1 MNIKNKIIALLLA
14 TVMLVSA
21 MPISALAAQ
30 DDSDALA
37 YGRADSSH
45 VVTVSPSEL
54 LSLLL
59 GETLSAAERD
69 YLDRYCDRILEYYD
83 RIPAGGVKQI
93 SIDDRLTVTAEVFSY
108 TAENGETVSWIPQ
121 EVVYRGRARVAMT
134 ENDDGKYEA
143 EIEDVSVDTDEATG
157 NRIGIVYAC
166 ALSIPATVVNEL
178 ASFAYDDAVAARD
191 FLTTAEYT
199 AQYAA
204 ARRAYEAYLRD
215 MDAYADA
222 YARYEQYLSERGEYL
237 TEKEKYEEYLTKKA
251 AYDQQQVA
259 YDQYTRDL
267 AAYEAAKAEYDRV
280 YRENSAAYEAYVAY
294 LSNLNRIR
302 ASTYAMESLFT
313 RPTSNKTGTLYN
325 ALQNAELV
333 AMFEQHRDGLVSL
346 GVSGDTLTHLRTTS
360 DQLNAMLQA
369 YAAAREQ
376 SEEAAFLY
384 YKANYH
390 EISRLFNY
398 LYDNMR
404 EVVKGSIFNYIC
416 SAIELQYKDDK
427 EMATYK
433 KWRIKNVLAH
443 IYLICQTL
451 DDTDTGDG
459 TFQFYA
465 DNGAK
470 QTYYFS
476 DLLDQNLILTDNNCA
491 CPDAISWMPAVEPVT
506 LPEPPTKPTPVSRPV
521 PPTAVS
527 EPTAPEVVEPPTVPP
542 HVEEPREA
550 TDEERAQHAFAD
562 RAADIVSAL
571 KAGTLQDRGDTTE
584 PKTLSR
590 TVTLTCPISFGN
602 GRIVTFYAANG
613 EILSAEELAEGDRIV
628 VPKAPATYEDVQY
641 CYTFVDFA
649 TDPDADPENLPALP
663 DTMQGEDL
671 AFYAIYRKE
680 LRKYKVTFDADN
692 GTTPIEMI
700 LAYGTEPTPPQNP
713 EKSATAETVYTF
725 AGWSPTV
732 SAVKGE
738 ITYTAQWQES
748 ERLYDVTWNTPSGE
762 VVRRERYDETPTAPT
777 VPTVYYEGCVRY
789 DFEGFSPSP
798 QAVTGDVTYTAQYRR
813 TVLAEGDNEELTLEP
828 SLGEYTLTGTGARAA
843 VGSLFD
849 VAKSEKKRVKLSF
862 PTHFVSLDADAV
874 KSLERAGVAYTA
886 ALRDTAGGVG
896 VGFYSADGS
905 PVRVSDGTMHLLLV
919 YEPKAGATL
928 CTLAQDAAGNR
939 FVTPC
944 TQEDD
949 FLAVAATAHRTYR
962 VAYQFPLTV
971 KGSGGT
977 VFANA
982 EQYFEGDKPNLVT
995 YPAPQRVLS
1004 EITLTNDL
1012 TGEVSTL
1019 SSLADFTMP
1028 AYPATLTVSF
1038 VPRTYCVTFISRGT
1052 VVSEA
1057 QYELGA
1063 EVKIPQI
1070 ETDFVENGYRYT
1082 FIGWSAPIDTVTAD
1096 ATYTAKFFAV
1106 PIEEVPENPT
1116 GDTWATGTVLW
1127 KVGLPAV
1134 LIVAVLATGVTF
1146 LVIWRRKKKKLK

>member
-1 MNIKNKIIALLLA
+1 MNIKNKLFSLMLA
-14 TVMLVSA
+14 VVMLVSA
-21 MPISALAAQ
+21 IPISALASP

-45 VVTVSPSEL
+45 VVTVTPSEL

-59 GETLSAAERD
+59 GETLTAAEGD

-83 RIPAGGVKQI
+83 RIPAGNVTQY
-93 SIDDRLTVTAEVFSY
+93 SRDDRLTVTAEVFSY
-108 TAENGETVSWIPQ
+108 TAENGETVSWIPK
-121 EVVYRGRARVAMT
+121 EVVYAGRAGVVMT
-134 ENDDGKYEA
+134 ENADGDYEA
-143 EIEDVSVDTDEATG
+143 EIEGVSAATG
-157 NRIGIVYAC
+157 NRIGVVYAC
-166 ALSIPATVVNEL
+166 ALSIPATVINGL
-178 ASFAYDDAVAARD
+178 ANFAYDDAMSARD
-191 FLTTAEYT
+191 LLTTAEYM

-204 ARRAYEAYLRD
+204 AQQAYEAYLRA
-215 MDAYADA
+215 MDEYSDA
-222 YARYEQYLSERGEYL
+222 QARYDQYLSERAEYL
-237 TEKEKYEEYLTKKA
+237 AEKQKYEAYLTKKT
-251 AYDQQQVA
+251 AYDQQLAV
-259 YDQYTRDL
+259 YEQYTRDL
-267 AAYEAAKAEYDRV
+267 AAYETAKAEYERV
-280 YRENSAAYEAYVAY
+280 YREKLAGYESYVAY

-302 ASTYAMESLFT
+302 ASTYAMESLFD
-313 RPTSNKTGTLYN
+313 PPSSHKTGTLYN

-333 AMFEQHRDGLVSL
+333 AMFEEHRDALVSL

-360 DQLNAMLQA
+360 DELNAMLQA

-384 YKANYH
+384 YKENYH
-390 EISRLFNY
+390 RISYLFNY
-398 LYDNMR
+398 LYDSMR

-416 SAIELQYKDDK
+416 SAIEIQYKDDR

-491 CPDAISWMPAVEPVT
+491 CPDAILWMPAVEPVT
-506 LPEPPTKPTPVSRPV
+506 LPEPPTKPAAVSSPV

-527 EPTAPEVVEPPTVPP
+527 EPTAPSAVSEPTLPM
-542 HVEEPREA
+542 HVEEPQEA
-550 TDEERAQHAFAD
+550 TDEERAQFAFAD
-562 RAADIVSAL
+562 RAAAIVSAL
-571 KAGTLQDRGDTTE
+571 KAGTLQDRANTSESQTV
-584 PKTLSR
+584 LR

-602 GRIVTFYAANG
+602 GRIATFYAANG
-613 EILSAEELAEGDRIV
+613 EILSAEELAEGDAIV
-628 VPKAPATYEDVQY
+628 APQAPATYEDVQY
-641 CYTFVDFA
+641 RYTFAGFA
-649 TDPDADPENLPALP
+649 ADPDADPEHLVALP
-663 DTMQGEDL
+663 DTMGGEDL
-671 AFYAIYRKE
+671 AFYAIYRKT
-680 LRKYKVTFDADN
+680 LRQYTVTFDADN
-692 GTTPIEMI
+692 GTQPVEITMT
-700 LAYGTEPTPPQNP
+700 YGTEPTPPQTP
-713 EKSATAETVYTF
+713 EKSATATTVYTF
-725 AGWSPTV
+725 IGWSPTV
-732 SAVKGE
+732 SAVKGD

-748 ERLYDVTWNTPSGE
+748 ARLYTVTWNTPSSE
-762 VVRRERYDETPTAPT
+762 AVRREPYGEMPTVPT

-798 QAVTGDVTYTAQYRR
+798 QAVTGDVTYTATYRR
-813 TVLAEGDNEELTLEP
+813 TVLAECDAEEMGLEAT
-828 SLGEYTLTGTGARAA
+828 LGEYILTGSGDRAA
-843 VGSLFD
+843 VGELFR
-849 VAKSEKKRVKLSF
+849 VAKNERKRVKLSF
-862 PTHFVSLDADAV
+862 PTHFVTLDADAV

-905 PVRVSDGTMHLLLV
+905 PVRVFDGTMHLLLV
-919 YEPKAGATL
+919 YSQREGAAL
-928 CTLAQDAAGNR
+928 CTLAQDASGNR

-944 TQEDD
+944 TQEED
-949 FLAVAATAHRTYR
+949 FLAVAGTAHRTYR
-962 VAYQFPLTV
+962 VAYQYSLTV

-982 EQYFEGDKPNLVT
+982 EQYFVGDTPNLTT
-995 YPAPQRVLS
+995 YPMPEHVLS

-1012 TGEVSTL
+1012 TGEVIIL

-1028 AYPATLTVSF
+1028 AYPATLSVTF
-1038 VPRTYCVTFISRGT
+1038 APKTYRVTFISRGA

-1057 QYELGA
+1057 QYVLG
-1063 EVKIPQI
+1063 ESVDVPQI

-1082 FIGWSAPIDTVTAD
+1082 FIGWSAPIDAVTAD

-1106 PIEEVPENPT
+1106 PIEEVAENPS
-1116 GDTWATGTVLW
+1116 GEAWATGTVLW
-1127 KVGLPAV
+1127 KLGLPAV
-1134 LIVAVLATGVTF
+1134 LIVAVLVTGITF
-1146 LVIWRRKKKKLK
+1146 LVIWRRKKKKAKP